1 MKKLLLFSLT
11 LLLFACNNEYVMQ
24 ANLIEIH
31 DETMRWNDPPADY
44 PLLRRSIRMTYRA
57 INESNDS
64 IFIPIGYPYDD
75 ILTANI
81 ESRKSPEI
89 STNGE
94 ECYKRKGGREPYF
107 ASGDTIFISLHLLI
121 DAKTKID
128 SVWMKKIPIKK
139 IVSKINVRMSKP
151 TIEKDAEKIP
161 TIIFNN
167 DTNGICINPRLVNV
181 NGVMKAVWDK

>member
-1 MKKLLLFSLT
+1 MKKLLLFSLAF
-11 LLLFACNNEYVMQ
+11 LLFACTNEYVMQ

-31 DETMRWNDPPADY
+31 DETIRWDDAPSDY
-44 PLLRRSIRMTYRA
+44 PLLRRCIDLTYRA
-57 INESNDS
+57 TNESSDS
-64 IFIPIGYPYDD
+64 IFIPIGYQYDN

-81 ESRKSPEI
+81 ESRKSLEI
-89 STNGE
+89 SPNGE
-94 ECYKRKGGREPYF
+94 DCYKNKGGRGPYF
-107 ASGDTIFISLHLLI
+107 ASGDTFFISFHMII
-121 DAKTKID
+121 DAKNKND
-128 SVWMKKIPIKK
+128 SVWIKKIPIKK

>member
-1 MKKLLLFSLT
+1 MKKILLFSLT
-11 LLLFACNNEYVMQ
+11 FLLFACNNEYVMQ
-24 ANLIEIH
+24 ANLIRIH
-31 DETMRWNDPPADY
+31 DETMGWYEPPADY
-44 PLLRRSIRMTYRA
+44 PLLRRSIRMIYRA
-57 INESNDS
+57 INESSDS

-128 SVWMKKIPIKK
+128 SVWMKKIPTKK
-139 IVSKINVRMSKP
+139 LVSETIVRMPKP
-151 TIEKDAEKIP
+151 TKGKDADKIP
-161 TIIFNN
+161 TITFNN
-167 DTNGICINPRLVNV
+167 DTNDICINPRFVNV
-181 NGVMKAVWDK
+181 NGVLKVVWDK